1 MRCDHD
7 VERCS
12 HHRYNQKHYFGPG
25 YGDFARIC
33 RGDVRPG
40 ERLMPLWHW
49 CEGQVAPQC
58 LSAGIPYRSGSDSAE
73 SQAKPED
80 IKWTSVRGGANPY

>member
-1 MRCDHD
+1 
-7 VERCS
+7 
-12 HHRYNQKHYFGPG
+12 
-25 YGDFARIC
+25 
-33 RGDVRPG
+33 
-40 ERLMPLWHW
+40 MPLWHR